1 MNHSKFIF
9 STAKVIFFIAIGI
22 LMVTNPGK
30 AKYEDYAS
38 EALKSHL
45 KDRVCQDVTE
55 ILTNPCTIL
64 VDIARP
70 QLAMAISK
78 KTQRKNFLL
87 FSIYQTDLSI
97 PTTLP
102 DYQFGTVAILDYF
115 YTYQADKL
123 D

>member
-9 STAKVIFFIAIGI
+9 SIGKVIFFLAIGI
-22 LMVTNPGK
+22 LIVTNPGK
-30 AKYEDYAS
+30 AKYEEYAS
-38 EALKSHL
+38 EALKSYL

-55 ILTNPCTIL
+55 ILSNPCTIL

-70 QLAMAISK
+70 QLAMAIAQ
-78 KTQRKNFLL
+78 KTQRKNFLI

-97 PTTLP
+97 ATALP
-102 DYQFGTVAILDYF
+102 EYEFGTVAILDYF
-115 YTYQADKL
+115 YTYQANKL